1 MTNVWQELLAARREA
16 SGRWLFFRRALAH
29 PLQLASPMPSSA
41 SLGRLVARHIPDIA
55 RARVVEIG
63 GGTGAITQALLD
75 AGLPPDRLLVVEI
88 DEQLADYLRRR
99 FPDVRVISDDAG
111 RLADLLPRSW
121 RGAVDTV
128 ISGIPMTVLTSA
140 AQRQLTGAFLSAL
153 GAGGRYLQYT
163 YSLFSP
169 LPARRHGLEGR
180 RLGITFGNFPPA
192 SLWTYQPRPGAQ

>member
-29 PLQLASPMPSSA
+29 PLQLATLMPSSA
-41 SLGRLVARHIPDIA
+41 SLGRLVARHIADIA

-99 FPDVRVISDDAG
+99 FPDVRVISDDAS
-111 RLADLLPRSW
+111 RLPDLLPPSW
-121 RGAVDTV
+121 RNAVHTV
-128 ISGIPMTVLTSA
+128 VSGIPMTVLTSS
-140 AQRQLTGAFLSAL
+140 AQRQLTDAFLSAL
-153 GAGGRYLQYT
+153 GAKGRYLQYT

-169 LPARRHGLEGR
+169 LPARRLGLEGR

-192 SLWTYQPRPGAQ
+192 SLWSFERQGA

>member
-29 PLQLASPMPSSA
+29 PLQLATLMPSSA
-41 SLGRLVARHIPDIA
+41 SLGRLVARHIPDIT

-75 AGLPPDRLLVVEI
+75 GGLPPDRLLVIEI

-99 FPDVRVISDDAG
+99 FPDVRVISDDAS
-111 RLADLLPRSW
+111 RLPDLLPPSW
-121 RGAVDTV
+121 RGAVRTV
-128 ISGIPMTVLTSA
+128 VSGIPMTVLASSS
-140 AQRQLTGAFLSAL
+140 QRQLTDAFLSAL
-153 GAGGRYLQYT
+153 GAKGRYLQYT

-169 LPARRHGLEGR
+169 LPARRLGLEGR

-192 SLWTYQPRPGAQ
+192 SLWSFERQDA

>member
-29 PLQLASPMPSSA
+29 PLQLATLMPSSA
-41 SLGRLVARHIPDIA
+41 SLGRLVARHIADIA

-88 DEQLADYLRRR
+88 DEQLADYLRHR
-99 FPDVRVISDDAG
+99 FSNVRVISGDAG